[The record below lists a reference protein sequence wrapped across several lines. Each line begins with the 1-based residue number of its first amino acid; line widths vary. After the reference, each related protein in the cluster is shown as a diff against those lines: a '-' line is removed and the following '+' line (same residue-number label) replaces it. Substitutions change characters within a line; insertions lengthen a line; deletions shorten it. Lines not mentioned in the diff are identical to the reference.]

1 MKRILFSLVLI
12 ATLLLAACGGPD
24 TTPAPAATQAP
35 AQPVATQAPAQ
46 PAATQAPAGNTHLDQ
61 IKSAGTI
68 KVGTSADY
76 PPFEYVDGNGNKV
89 GFDVELMEELGK
101 RLGVKVEWVDMPF
114 DSLLAAVQQG
124 KIDAAISAFN
134 YSEERD
140 KTVDF
145 TEPYYTSEDAFL
157 VAEGFTGQI
166 ANPEDIAQYMVG
178 VQTGTTQDGWITDNL
193 VKPGKLAETNLFR
206 YDRVDQAVLDLK
218 SGRIDVLMAD
228 YVPAQAVAK
237 QQGGL
242 KIVYHG
248 VLSSGPMN
256 IVIPEGDSGLAQALN
271 TVIQQLKTDGFIDQ
285 LAQKHIAGG
294 Q

>member
-1 MKRILFSLVLI
+1 MKRMLFSLVLI
-12 ATLLLAACGGPD
+12 ATLLLAACGS
-24 TTPAPAATQAP
+24 PASA
-35 AQPVATQAPAQ
+35 PVATQAPAQ
-46 PAATQAPAGNTHLDQ
+46 PAATQAPAQPAATQAPAGNPHLDQ
-61 IKSAGTI
+61 IKTAGTI
-68 KVGTSADY
+68 KIGTSADY
-76 PPFEYVDGNGNKV
+76 PPFESVDSNGKKV
-89 GFDVELMEELGK
+89 GFDIELMEELGK

-114 DSLLAAVQQG
+114 DSLLAAVQEG

-145 TEPYYTSEDAFL
+145 TEPYYTSEDAFM
-157 VAEGFTGQI
+157 VAESFTGQI

-178 VQTGTTQDGWITDNL
+178 VQTGTTQDTWITDNL
-193 VKPGKLAETNLFR
+193 VTPGKLAESNLFR

-218 SGRIDVLMAD
+218 SGRIEVLMAD

-256 IVIPEGDSGLAQALN
+256 IVIPDGDAALAQALN
-271 TVIQQLKTDGFIDQ
+271 AIIQQLKTEGFIDQ
-285 LAQKHIAGG
+285 LAVKHIAGE

>member
-1 MKRILFSLVLI
+1 MKRILFSLVLV
-12 ATLLLAACGGPD
+12 ATLLLSACGSPAA
-24 TTPAPAATQAP
+24 TPAPAQP
-35 AQPVATQAPAQ
+35 AATQAPAQ
-46 PAATQAPAGNTHLDQ
+46 PAATQAPAQAPAGDTHLDK
-61 IKSAGTI
+61 IKAAGTI

-76 PPFEYVDGNGNKV
+76 PPFEFVDSNGKKT
-89 GFDVELMEELGK
+89 GFDIDLMEEIAR

-114 DSLLAAVQQG
+114 DSLLAAVQEG
-124 KIDAAISAFN
+124 KIDASISAFN

-145 TEPYYTSEDAFL
+145 TEPYYTSEDAFM
-157 VAEGFTGQI
+157 VAENFSGQI
-166 ANPEDIAQYMVG
+166 TNPEDVAQYMVG
-178 VQTGTTQDGWITDNL
+178 VQTGTTQDTWITDNL
-193 VKPGKLAETNLFR
+193 VKTGKLVETNLFR

-228 YVPAQAVAK
+228 LVPAKAVAD

-242 KIVYHG
+242 KIVYNG

-256 IVIPEGDSGLAQALN
+256 IVIPEGDTALAQAMN
-271 TVIQQLKTDGFIDQ
+271 DAIKQLQSEGFIDQ
-285 LAQKHIAGG
+285 LAQKYIASG